1 MWSARSGITGKQG
14 TTRQGDVTETCT
26 MTKLCVTSSSLRDMA
41 HLLGLRATLPESA
54 EQQIGLVKSKSGGAE
69 KMGELV

>member
-1 MWSARSGITGKQG
+1 
-14 TTRQGDVTETCT
+14 